1 MKEFDTLKMI
11 NNPAL
16 DAMRDL
22 QENGALAAIRELQAS
37 TAFTAALNF
46 ETTGAFAAVRELQS
60 ALNAVKSP
68 MSGVTAALEEYRKI
82 IAPISESVKAM
93 NIAYAPIFEQTR
105 AFDSLNIKGI
115 LAGLQTSSAAMRA
128 VSGLNLSGI
137 ASIVD
142 ALPKYNFL
150 SDIVS
155 DDFSVADVEELYEN
169 GEITQED
176 INEEISEIV
185 SQKQFSP
192 KAEWDKFKKSKWF
205 LAIKILIVL
214 VTFVCNPV
222 TEYATDKVLDEFGIN
237 EFWENSGV
245 YDLIDSIFG
254 ESEDGAVSETEAKQ
268 TVDKAKTGNISK
280 QKRDDLIEKIGQ
292 IRAFIS
298 AAPQDENT
306 GNLLTYLSE
315 LEKDVRGKKYGLIFE
330 EHREEIDEVL
340 STHTPVLTEDGSLF
354 IDNGGEMNFLI
365 EGDNLAS
372 LQLLEK
378 THKGKIDL
386 IYIDPPYNTGNQDFI
401 YDDCYVDTEDGF
413 RHSKWISFMTKRLS
427 IARSLLTEKGVIFIQ
442 ISDIELAQLR
452 ILCDR
457 VFGEENFL
465 NIISV
470 NMKNIAGASGGGED
484 KRFKKNCEY
493 ILVYAKNYS
502 LMPLFNGPYEYR
514 EIYSVVEQYRAEGK
528 NWHYSSVLVERGE
541 KEYFGST
548 VDGNGDEIKLY
559 RRKNAIVKS
568 VRQVM
573 TDEGISEK
581 EVYYK
586 YGQCIFEAKD
596 AQSSIRTRVINAK
609 KQYGITDDIVSIEY
623 VPKTGK
629 NKGTLYEQFYKGDKC
644 RLFAWL
650 GDISENIDGL
660 LYKKDLQ
667 GTYWDYTSRI
677 NNLTKE
683 GNVEF
688 GNGKKPIDLLK
699 RIIALYPGDEI
710 TVLDFFAGSGS
721 TGHAVIAQN
730 VEDGGHRQFIL
741 CTNNQNN
748 ICREKTYIRLSN
760 VIKGY
765 ITENGKIFSPMPA
778 SLKYYKVD
786 YVPISERLY
795 YEYADE
801 ILCHIRELVEL
812 ENGINFTGN
821 AEIAIVLTEEELDNF
836 IKNEKDFSKCRK
848 LYMGHDILPGDTQ
861 EQILKMRGIEI
872 SIIPD
877 YYYRDLQQ
885 N

>member
-1 MKEFDTLKMI
+1 MHCL
-11 NNPAL
+11 L
-16 DAMRDL
+16 DR
-22 QENGALAAIRELQAS
+22 GHII
-37 TAFTAALNF
+37 
-46 ETTGAFAAVRELQS
+46 
-60 ALNAVKSP
+60 
-68 MSGVTAALEEYRKI
+68 TAALEEYRKI

-237 EFWENSGV
+237 EFWKNSGV

-401 YDDCYVDTEDGF
+401 YDDCYINSDDLF
-413 RHSKWISFMTKRLS
+413 SHSKWISFMNVRLKVAKRLLKNDGIIFLS
-427 IARSLLTEKGVIFIQ
+427 IG
-442 ISDIELAQLR
+442 DIELSDLKL
-452 ILCDR
+452 LCDDI
-457 VFGEENFL
+457 FGE
-465 NIISV
+465 
-470 NMKNIAGASGGGED
+470 
-484 KRFKKNCEY
+484 KNCLAIVPRLMKTGGNKGRFFSPNIDY
-493 ILVYAKNYS
+493 VLVYAKN
-502 LMPLFNGPYEYR
+502 E
-514 EIYSVVEQYRAEGK
+514 A
-528 NWHYSSVLVERGE
+528 
-541 KEYFGST
+541 
-548 VDGNGDEIKLY
+548 
-559 RRKNAIVKS
+559 
-568 VRQVM
+568 
-573 TDEGISEK
+573 
-581 EVYYK
+581 
-586 YGQCIFEAKD
+586 EAKD
-596 AQSSIRTRVINAK
+596 FKGELDEELVKKLYNKIETEGTRKGQRYRPFGLYQSSLDERPNQR
-609 KQYGITDDIVSIEY
+609 YYIECPDGTFAIPPGTTFPIMIADGEK
-623 VPKTGK
+623 VLP
-629 NKGTLYEQFYKGDKC
+629 NKGDGCWRWSQERYLIERENGNILFTPSKNGVLVQPDGTPSKWNVYTKIWLTDREEEGQTPTNFISKYENRHSAKELKELGVTFDFSKPTGLIQY
-644 RLFAWL
+644 LF
-650 GDISENIDGL
+650 S
-660 LYKKDLQ
+660 
-667 GTYWDYTSRI
+667 
-677 NNLTKE
+677 LTGAGKE
-683 GNVEF
+683 AVC
-688 GNGKKPIDLLK
+688 
-699 RIIALYPGDEI
+699 
-710 TVLDFFAGSGS
+710 LDFFAGSGT
-721 TGHAVIAQN
+721 TGHAVMKLNA
-730 VEDGGHRQFIL
+730 EDGGSRRFIL
-741 CTNNQNN
+741 CTNNENN
-748 ICREKTYIRLSN
+748 ICREVTYERIKR
-760 VIKGY
+760 VIDKEGY
-765 ITENGKIFSPMPA
+765 SA

-801 ILCHIRELVEL
+801 LLCHVRELVEL

-848 LYMGHDILPGDTQ
+848 LYMGHDILPSDTQ